1 MTVPCRCSSY
11 FNMFGFNCKDI
22 AKKISCSQKAVS
34 YNLCKQL
41 NECNNDETAAKKFL
55 DWVSKTMSKNHI
67 RDAKFIRN
75 LENNV
80 VEYLSKGSKM
90 RVRNPKKRKEKKSKY
105 GITKIE
111 YGGIDLTEPDKI
123 HDIYSSCIEISEL
136 CEDYMA
142 EEQSHKDI
150 QKSKV
155 DEIKALLSKI
165 SKTLN

>member
-1 MTVPCRCSSY
+1 MADPCRCSSY

-22 AKKISCSQKAVS
+22 AKKIGCSQKAVS
-34 YNLCKQL
+34 YNLCKEL
-41 NECNNDETAAKKFL
+41 NQFCDSKTILNRFL
-55 DWVSKTMSKNHI
+55 GWISKTMSKNHI
-67 RDAKFIRN
+67 KDVKFIKT
-75 LENNV
+75 LEKSTD
-80 VEYLSKGSKM
+80 EYISTGNKVK
-90 RVRNPKKRKEKKSKY
+90 VRSCKKRKGKKSKY
-105 GITKIE
+105 EITKIE

-142 EEQSHKDI
+142 EEQSHKDL

-155 DEIKALLSKI
+155 DEIKAILSKI